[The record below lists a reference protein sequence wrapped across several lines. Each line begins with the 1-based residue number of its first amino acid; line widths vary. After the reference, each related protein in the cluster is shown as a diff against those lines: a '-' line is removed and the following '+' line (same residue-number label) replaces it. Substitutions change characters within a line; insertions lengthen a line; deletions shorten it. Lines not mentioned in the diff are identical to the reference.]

1 MWREQESKDAQ
12 WRQQVRQ
19 TNMGGNL
26 QVGEEKFVLI
36 FIFSACGVG
45 KGSHIIKVQK
55 NDINVSINNWN

>member
-1 MWREQESKDAQ
+1 
-12 WRQQVRQ
+12 
-19 TNMGGNL
+19 MGGNL

-55 NDINVSINNWN
+55 NDINVSINN